1 MAADEAKPFARD
13 QAIYVSP
20 DARDRTGTRLFNS
33 TGKYV
38 YAYGFEYS
46 PPFYFVEE
54 LEDGDLLIR
63 DDDGEL
69 IEVSPECV
77 SPESADWEPEL
88 LGDLKAPLHEP
99 DVVNHPSHY
108 QSATGLEAI
117 EVIEAFALGYGLG
130 NATKYVLRAG
140 KKGTAKDAI
149 TDLEKAVFYIEREI
163 EKRMEALR

>member
-1 MAADEAKPFARD
+1 MGADEAKPFARD

-20 DARDRTGTRLFNS
+20 KARDRTGTRLFNS

-63 DDDGEL
+63 DSDGEL
-69 IEVSPECV
+69 IEVSPGHV
-77 SPESADWEPEL
+77 SAPGLSAPGADPL
-88 LGDLKAPLHEP
+88 SDLNEPLHEP
-99 DVVNHPSHY
+99 DDIVNHPSHY

-117 EVIEAFALGYGLG
+117 EVIEAFELGYGLG

-140 KKGTAKDAI
+140 KKGTDKDAI
-149 TDLEKAVFYIEREI
+149 TDLE
-163 EKRMEALR
+163 